1 MTGGR
6 EAAGRPGRAPLRQ
19 RSRRRW
25 AVAGGVAA
33 CWVVLEVVTG
43 SVVSATV
50 LLVIIAGLAAL
61 SVGGLRA
68 LGITRDHPWMRQMAS
83 RPWRDGEDVLKVAM
97 RHLPDVF
104 VVTPSG
110 ALLAPNVV
118 QLQLNPGDLAALCE
132 RMELGVIS
140 ASMTE
145 VYEEQVAEYG
155 ARFAGPG
162 RAEVYVIAVG
172 SVPPGRYRLRQG
184 DPVSAAHPD
193 LPDVQYA
200 DAAPE
205 LAYAGPQRANAEPAG
220 LAAWHEPD
228 PGLTVAADM
237 ATIMEQGLA
246 PVPVLRLVTG
256 SSVAET
262 RMSGAR
268 AGRGSV
274 ELVLPDVP
282 TVSREHARF
291 TFSDGRWR
299 ITNQGR
305 NGLTLNGAPV
315 AGEQPLSD
323 GDVIRWGSRADAL
336 QSRVEIS

>member
-6 EAAGRPGRAPLRQ
+6 EAGRRPGRAPLRQ
-19 RSRRRW
+19 RSRKRW
-25 AVAGGVAA
+25 AAAGGAAA
-33 CWVVLEVVTG
+33 CWVVLEIMTG

-50 LLVIIAGLAAL
+50 SLVIIAGLGVIT
-61 SVGGLRA
+61 VGGLRA
-68 LGITRDHPWMRQMAS
+68 LGITRDHPWIQRMAS
-83 RPWRDGEDVLKVAM
+83 RPWRDGEDVLKVTM
-97 RHLPDVF
+97 RHLSDVF

-110 ALLAPNVV
+110 DLLAPNVV
-118 QLQLNPGDLAALCE
+118 ELQLNPDDLGALCE
-132 RMELGVIS
+132 RMEIGVIS
-140 ASMTE
+140 TSLTE
-145 VYEEQVAEYG
+145 VYEDRVASCG

-162 RAEVYVIAVG
+162 RPEVYVIAAP

-184 DPVSAAHPD
+184 DPVSAEARPPGIPNED
-193 LPDVQYA
+193 G
-200 DAAPE
+200 APE
-205 LAYAGPQRANAEPAG
+205 YAYAIPQYVHAG
-220 LAAWHEPD
+220 NVWHDPD
-228 PGLTVAADM
+228 LTVASGGM
-237 ATIMEQGLA
+237 ATMMEPS

-256 SSVAET
+256 SSVVET

-274 ELVLPDVP
+274 ELMLPDVP

-291 TFSDGRWR
+291 TFSDGRWW

-323 GDVIRWGSRADAL
+323 GDAIRWGARPDSL
-336 QSRVEIS
+336 LSRVEIS

>member
-6 EAAGRPGRAPLRQ
+6 EAARRRARAPLQQ

-25 AVAGGVAA
+25 AIAGGIAA

-43 SVVSATV
+43 SALSATV
-50 LLVIIAGLAAL
+50 LLVIIAGLGVA

-68 LGITRDHPWMRQMAS
+68 LGVTSDHPWIRRMAS
-83 RPWRDGEDVLKVAM
+83 RPWRDGQDVLKVAM

-104 VVTPSG
+104 VVTPGGS
-110 ALLAPNVV
+110 LLAPNVV
-118 QLQLNPGDLAALCE
+118 ELQLNSDDLASLCE
-132 RMELGVIS
+132 RMDLGVIS

-162 RAEVYVIAVG
+162 RADVYVTAG
-172 SVPPGRYRLRQG
+172 AVPPGRYRLRQG
-184 DPVSAAHPD
+184 DPLGVDAHPGM
-193 LPDVQYA
+193 PDVQYG
-200 DAAPE
+200 DAVPEFAYVAPQH
-205 LAYAGPQRANAEPAG
+205 AYPEPG
-220 LAAWHEPD
+220 SHIWHGHDPD
-228 PGLTVAADM
+228 LTVRSGM
-237 ATIMEQGLA
+237 VTMVEPSL
-246 PVPVLRLVTG
+246 PVVPVLRLVTG

-262 RMSGAR
+262 RVSGAR

-274 ELVLPDVP
+274 ELMLPDVP

-291 TFSDGRWR
+291 TFSDGRWW

-305 NGLTLNGAPV
+305 NGLTLNGSPV

-323 GDVIRWGSRADAL
+323 GDAIRWGTRPDAL
-336 QSRVEIS
+336 LSRVEIS